1 MPPII
6 KPVVLV
12 HGWSVHNTSTYGELP
27 ARLEAESND
36 ELKLD
41 VRNIWLG
48 KYVSFQDEV
57 QLDDISR
64 AFESAL
70 RAELSAGALG
80 AKCICITH
88 STGGPVIRN
97 WLYTYYISKGKLDEC
112 PVSHLVMLA
121 PANFGSA
128 LAILGK
134 MRISRIKSWMEG
146 IEPGKGVLDWL
157 ELGSPESWDLNV
169 KWLNFYNATPTGQAF
184 FPFVI
189 SGQSIDRS
197 FYDHVNSYTG
207 EAGSDG
213 VVRLAAANLNANYF
227 RFVQQSPGRA
237 ASSVLALKEQESAR
251 VVPGKTAFAVARGR
265 SHSGD
270 AMGILKS
277 IKKKRDNHPTVK
289 LILDCIR
296 VSSAGQYAALCNQFD
311 ADSKQVLA
319 DEKIE
324 VDERLL
330 LSDRYFIHDSYAM
343 LAFRIRDE
351 YGHPIGNYDVIFTG
365 GEQDSENHLPENFLT
380 DKQRNTRA
388 SGNITFYFNAA
399 VMLGGDQVVNQRKVI
414 RKKLPGAK
422 SFGFKIIPYND
433 KGFVHFMPAV
443 LKGSPE
449 LLARLIVPNQ
459 TTLIDVVMKRIVHE
473 GVFQL
478 TQDRN
483 AAEFAEV
490 LPGKVL
496 MQD

>member
-1 MPPII
+1 MSQQK

-36 ELKLD
+36 AIRLD

-57 QLDDISR
+57 LLDDISR

-70 RAELSAGALG
+70 RQELDADSLKT
-80 AKCICITH
+80 KCVCITH

-97 WLYTYYISKGKLDEC
+97 WIYKYYIEPGKMEEC
-112 PVSHLVMLA
+112 PVSHLIMLA

-134 MRISRIKSWMEG
+134 MRLSRIKSWVEG

-157 ELGSPESWDLNV
+157 ELGSPESWNLNL
-169 KWLNFYNATPTGQAF
+169 KWMNYFKGMQQNEAF

-207 EAGSDG
+207 ELGSDG
-213 VVRLAAANLNANYF
+213 VVRLAGANLNANYYK
-227 RFVQQSPGRA
+227 FVQEPPVSNSIELPLSPVGG
-237 ASSVLALKEQESAR
+237 EHIT
-251 VVPGKTAFAVARGR
+251 PDKTAFAIAKGR

-270 AMGILKS
+270 EMGILKS
-277 IKKKRDNHPTVK
+277 IQKGHDNHPTVK
-289 LILDCIR
+289 LILDCIG
-296 VSSAGQYAALCNQFD
+296 VNSGDQYAALCGKFETLS
-311 ADSKQVLA
+311 AQVMTE
-319 DEKIE
+319 EKIE
-324 VDERLL
+324 VEDVFLL
-330 LSDRYFIHDSYAM
+330 NDRYFIHDPYSM
-343 LAFRIRDE
+343 LIFRIRDE
-351 YGHPIGNYDVIFTG
+351 YGNAIGNYDIIFTG
-365 GEQDSENHLPENFLT
+365 GENDSENHLPENFLA
-380 DKQRNTRA
+380 DKQRNSR
-388 SGNITFYFNAA
+388 SPGFITFYFNTA
-399 VMLGGDQVVNQRKVI
+399 VMLGSDPVKLQNKVL

-433 KGFVHFMPAV
+433 KGFVHFLPAV
-443 LKGSPE
+443 LTGTPE
-449 LLARLIVPNQ
+449 LLAKLMIPHQTALIEVE
-459 TTLIDVVMKRIVHE
+459 MKRIVHE

-478 TQDRN
+478 TRN
-483 AAEFAEV
+483 RVPEEFKDV
-490 LPGKVL
+490 VPGKITC
-496 MQD
+496 

>member
-36 ELKLD
+36 DLRLD

-57 QLDDISR
+57 LLDDISR
-64 AFESAL
+64 AFESAI
-70 RAELSAGALG
+70 RSELDAKSLN

-97 WLYTYYISKGKLDEC
+97 WIYKYYVVPGKMNEC
-112 PVSHLVMLA
+112 PVSHLIMLA

-157 ELGSPESWDLNV
+157 ELGSPESWDLNTRWMNSFSG
-169 KWLNFYNATPTGQAF
+169 KPMNRTF

-213 VVRLAAANLNANYF
+213 VVRLAGANLNAKYHK
-227 RFVQQSPGRA
+227 FVQAQPGVND
-237 ASSVLALKEQESAR
+237 SMLPLKEQVSAR
-251 VVPGKTAFAVARGR
+251 IVADKSAFAIARGR

-270 AMGILKS
+270 EMGILKS
-277 IKKKRDNHPTVK
+277 IPKKQDDHPTVK

-296 VSSAGQYAALCNQFD
+296 VGSGQDYDTLCSRFEVESQ
-311 ADSKQVLA
+311 KVLT
-319 DEKIE
+319 DEKVE
-324 VDERLL
+324 TDERFLL
-330 LSDRYFIHDSYAM
+330 KDRHFIHDQYAM
-343 LAFRIRDE
+343 LIFRIRDE
-351 YGHPIGNYDVIFTG
+351 YGAPIGNYDIVFTG
-365 GEQDSENHLPENFLT
+365 GKDDSENHLPENFLA

-388 SGNITFYFNAA
+388 PGNITFYFNTA
-399 VMLGGDQVVNQRKVI
+399 VMLGSKAVKFGKKEI
-414 RKKLPGAK
+414 RKELTGAV
-422 SFGFKIIPYND
+422 SLGFKIIPFTD
-433 KGFVHFMPAV
+433 KGFVHFLPAV
-443 LKGSPE
+443 LPGTPE
-449 LLARLIVPNQ
+449 LLTTFIVPNQ
-459 TTLIDVVMKRIVHE
+459 TTLVDIEMKRIVHE
-473 GVFQL
+473 GVFKL
-478 TQDRN
+478 TQDRKSE
-483 AAEFAEV
+483 EFAGV
-490 LPGKVL
+490 LPGKIL
-496 MQD
+496 IQK